1 MRSLR
6 PSAVGVVIY
15 APSPY
20 PRRWTSPVCS
30 FPSPNLAPP
39 RSENRLEFAK
49 QRVRPEPSRP
59 QSSLSRD
66 QPGTLVDAA
75 VSSHQD

>member
-1 MRSLR
+1 MFSLR

-30 FPSPNLAPP
+30 FPSPNLAPLGP
-39 RSENRLEFAK
+39 K
-49 QRVRPEPSRP
+49 TGW
-59 QSSLSRD
+59 SSQATST
-66 QPGTLVDAA
+66 PGTIAA
-75 VSSHQD
+75 TVISRVISLEPLWTRLFSSHQD